1 MLRACY
7 RSINTS
13 RALFVLKIEVTEQ
26 FCVLAAKY
34 LRKAACMLQK
44 SQVTVP
50 RRVHFS
56 GAGEPWEGEGKDKQI
71 SAVQ

>member
-13 RALFVLKIEVTEQ
+13 RALFVLKIEVIEQ
-26 FCVLAAKY
+26 LCVLAAKY
-34 LRKAACMLQK
+34 LQKAVCMLEK

-50 RRVHFS
+50 RRVRS
-56 GAGEPWEGEGKDKQI
+56 GGAGEPWEGEGMDKQI